1 VNSAA
6 SIIMEMGCSQR
17 QSTKRH
23 DPVFGCPVYRSDPGI
38 PAEPGVIARYV
49 SLNHSSVDGIL
60 GGELSE
66 LGGELSEVSVLSF
79 FRVVGTILSWAGQY
93 MVIVGT
99 ITFVTGGHFAFFE

>member
-1 VNSAA
+1 
-6 SIIMEMGCSQR
+6 MEMGCSQR

-23 DPVFGCPVYRSDPGI
+23 DPVFGCTVYRSDPGI
-38 PAEPGVIARYV
+38 SAEPGVIARYV
-49 SLNHSSVDGIL
+49 SLNHSSVDGILGGELSEL

>member
-1 VNSAA
+1 MNSAA

-23 DPVFGCPVYRSDPGI
+23 DPVFGCTVYRSDPGI
-38 PAEPGVIARYV
+38 SAEPGVLARYV
-49 SLNHSSVDGIL
+49 SLNHSSVDGI
-60 GGELSE
+60 